1 MNLSIKIRTD
11 INLSGLVAN
20 EQKCIWKPCQEIVRR
35 KYVGCGAHMSLN
47 GEQICHKQWTKEES
61 QSSSTWRELSA
72 IEYALE
78 SFLPILNHAY
88 VKWFSDSQTACS
100 IARVGSMKKDLQ
112 LSN

>member
-1 MNLSIKIRTD
+1 
-11 INLSGLVAN
+11 
-20 EQKCIWKPCQEIVRR
+20 
-35 KYVGCGAHMSLN
+35 MSLN
-47 GEQICHKQWTKEES
+47 GEQICYKQWTKEES

-100 IARVGSMKKDLQ
+100 IARVGSMKKDFHNIAIRIYKLCLKYNSK
-112 LSN
+112 LSGFHVRRYKKQTI

>member
-1 MNLSIKIRTD
+1 
-11 INLSGLVAN
+11 
-20 EQKCIWKPCQEIVRR
+20 
-35 KYVGCGAHMSLN
+35 MSLN

-100 IARVGSMKKDLQ
+100 IARVGSMKKDLYNLAIRIFKLCLDHKIELEIEWISRTEMQ
-112 LSN
+112 KADYI